1 MFPTYVDPHWSP
13 PVAGAS
19 RVFAPNFFNAPKSI
33 PKLLH
38 NFSYVSS
45 AKTSKNLLFFL
56 FFILFLPISPF
67 SILFPLILLFQL
79 KITSN
84 NLQKSTQISKKSK
97 IVTFL
102 PLFPLFCP
110 LFSHFSSHTSLL
122 VFVLALAVFN
132 ILSKFLISCKADV
145 LNNLGRC
152 RLYGFSM
159 SSPRSR
165 RLGSCK

>member
-1 MFPTYVDPHWSP
+1 MFSLLTFSTLQNPFLNYSIISP
-13 PVAGAS
+13 MFLQQKPQKIS
-19 RVFAPNFFNAPKSI
+19 F
-33 PKLLH
+33 
-38 NFSYVSS
+38 
-45 AKTSKNLLFFL
+45 FFL
-56 FFILFLPISPF
+56 FFIFFLPISPF
-67 SILFPLILLFQL
+67 SILLPLILLFQL
-79 KITSN
+79 KINSY

-102 PLFPLFCP
+102 PLFPLFFLP
-110 LFSHFSSHTSLL
+110 FSHFSSHTSLL